1 LVLEFWFAVYALFW
15 AVRLRRQIDTVVA
28 VIPPEVYLP
37 VLRAVLPK
45 RVRLVALV
53 HDLQG
58 VMATSTKSRTRGL
71 VAWLLRRI
79 EKRALAACGKVIC
92 LSESIREFVVE
103 HYGVPRDKSLV
114 QYPFPTLSTS
124 DEGGRVL
131 QECFPDGF
139 HHVVYAGG
147 LGEKQMPGQLVDF
160 FAALCQR
167 RADIMCHVFSAGL
180 NFARVQREMKG
191 WNVDRLHFRD
201 LVPEEQLAELYAR
214 STVQV
219 VPQASGTGAGAFPS
233 KLPNLLAAGVPVFA
247 ICDRESELA
256 TVVRESQAG
265 TVAEGAHPGQW
276 VEQMTEFLD
285 RISGTPHSTL
295 RQRSQA
301 YLGAKFDLD
310 RLVAAII
317 A

>member
-1 LVLEFWFAVYALFW
+1 VG
-15 AVRLRRQIDTVVA
+15 
-28 VIPPEVYLP
+28 
-37 VLRAVLPK
+37 
-45 RVRLVALV
+45 LV

-79 EKRALAACGKVIC
+79 EKPALAACGRVIC
-92 LSESIREFVVE
+92 LSESIRAFVVE
-103 HYGVPRDKSLV
+103 RYGVPSDNCVV
-114 QYPFPTLSTS
+114 QYPFPTLSAS
-124 DEGGRVL
+124 EEGGHVL
-131 QECFPDGF
+131 QEWFPEGF

-147 LGEKQMPGQLVDF
+147 LGEKQMPGELVEF
-160 FAALCQR
+160 FTALCQQR
-167 RADIMCHVFSAGL
+167 PDVMCHVFSAGP

-191 WNVDRLHFRD
+191 RNVDRLHFRD

-219 VPQASGTGAGAFPS
+219 IPQASGTGAGAFPS

-247 ICDRESELA
+247 ICDRTSELA

-276 VEQMTEFLD
+276 VQQMAEFLD

-295 RQRSQA
+295 RQRNQA
-301 YLGAKFDLD
+301 YLGTKFNLD

>member
-1 LVLEFWFAVYALFW
+1 
-15 AVRLRRQIDTVVA
+15 
-28 VIPPEVYLP
+28 
-37 VLRAVLPK
+37 
-45 RVRLVALV
+45 
-53 HDLQG
+53 
-58 VMATSTKSRTRGL
+58 
-71 VAWLLRRI
+71 
-79 EKRALAACGKVIC
+79 
-92 LSESIREFVVE
+92 
-103 HYGVPRDKSLV
+103 
-114 QYPFPTLSTS
+114 
-124 DEGGRVL
+124 VL
-131 QECFPDGF
+131 QEWFPEGF

-147 LGEKQMPGQLVDF
+147 LGEKQMPGELVEF
-160 FAALCQR
+160 FTALCQQR
-167 RADIMCHVFSAGL
+167 PDVMCHVFSAGP

-191 WNVDRLHFRD
+191 RNVDRLHFRD

-219 VPQASGTGAGAFPS
+219 IPQASGTGAGAFPS

-247 ICDRESELA
+247 ICDRTSELA

-276 VEQMTEFLD
+276 VQQMAEFLD

-295 RQRSQA
+295 RQRNQA
-301 YLGAKFDLD
+301 YLGTKFNLD

>member
-1 LVLEFWFAVYALFW
+1 LILEFWFAVYALFW
-15 AVRLRRQIDTVVA
+15 AARLRRQIDTVIA

-37 VLRAVLPK
+37 ILRVVLPK
-45 RVRLVALV
+45 RVRLVGLV

-58 VMATSTKSRTRGL
+58 VMATSTKSITRGL
-71 VAWLLRRI
+71 VAWLLRRV

-103 HYGVPRDKSLV
+103 RYGAPSDNCLV
-114 QYPFPTLSTS
+114 QYPFPTLPASE
-124 DEGGRVL
+124 EGGRAL
-131 QECFPDGF
+131 QEWFPAGF

-147 LGEKQMPGQLVDF
+147 LGEKQMPGELVEF

-167 RADIMCHVFSAGL
+167 RVDVICHVFSAGP
-180 NFARVQREMKG
+180 NFVRVQREMQG
-191 WNVDRLHFRD
+191 RNIDRLHFRD
-201 LVPEEQLAELYAR
+201 LVPEGQLAELYAR
-214 STVQV
+214 STLQV
-219 VPQASGTGAGAFPS
+219 IPQASGTGAGAFPS

-276 VEQMTEFLD
+276 VEQMVEFLD
-285 RISGTPHSTL
+285 RIKGTPHSTL
-295 RQRSQA
+295 RQTTQA

-310 RLVAAII
+310 ELVAAII